1 MTSAIIKEK
10 GHRVMEQDIDYEA
23 LHPSYKALWD
33 LVGKENALKIYENFR
48 GTQLQLPMRLYER
61 NALETV
67 LRGKD
72 LKTSSIQALS
82 NQYGYSSRWIKKVI
96 FGKPDDVTT
105 NTK

>member
-1 MTSAIIKEK
+1 
-10 GHRVMEQDIDYEA
+10 MEQDIDYEA

-48 GTQLQLPMRLYER
+48 GTQLQLPMRLYDR

-82 NQYGYSSRWIKKVI
+82 NQYGYSSRWIKQVI
-96 FGKPDDVTT
+96 FGSQTMQQRTQNNK
-105 NTK
+105 